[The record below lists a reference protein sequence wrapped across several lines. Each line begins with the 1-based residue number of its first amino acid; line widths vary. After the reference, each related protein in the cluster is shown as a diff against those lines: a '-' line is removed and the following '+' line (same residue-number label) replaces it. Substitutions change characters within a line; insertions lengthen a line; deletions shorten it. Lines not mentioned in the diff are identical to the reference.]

1 MYKSKTTLILKTFK
15 TNLFSLSQSH
25 KRLSNVSEYKL
36 EIYQSIK
43 PVALH
48 TQSIVELTPWQ

>member
-48 TQSIVELTPWQ
+48 TQSIVELTP